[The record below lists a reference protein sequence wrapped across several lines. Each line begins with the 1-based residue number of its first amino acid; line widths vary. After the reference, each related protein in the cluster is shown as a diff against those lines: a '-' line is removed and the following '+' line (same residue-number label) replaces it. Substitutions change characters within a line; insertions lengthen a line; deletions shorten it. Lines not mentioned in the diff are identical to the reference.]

1 MAYGTAALI
10 RSVEEAF
17 SSATDYLDATLL
29 AWCTNFADPEIDA
42 LLKSGG
48 FTTPIAGDT
57 PSLVAAISSML
68 GAAHGLDSFIGQF
81 TGAEVERA
89 KALRERARALIEQII
104 SGGLDIGL
112 TRSDSG
118 APIQYDDD
126 PETYPETAGVVGSE
140 ENWEMPTEDRE

>member
-17 SSATDYLDATLL
+17 SSATDYLDATLV

-42 LLKSGG
+42 RLKSGG
-48 FTTPIAGDT
+48 FTTPVPATVPVLIT
-57 PSLVAAISSML
+57 TISAML

-81 TGAEVERA
+81 TGSEVERA
-89 KALRERARALIEQII
+89 KALRERARELIQQIV
-104 SGGLDIGL
+104 SGELDVGL
-112 TRSDSG
+112 TQSDSG

-126 PETYPETAGVVGSE
+126 PETYPETAGVVGGE